1 MEHVG
6 KKDDVLLQDTPVGS
20 ASDFHLF
27 IGQLIYLDSKTFT
40 GLAKSLKK
48 QAHSRKIV

>member
-6 KKDDVLLQDTPVGS
+6 KKDDVLFQDTPVGI

-27 IGQLIYLDSKTFT
+27 IGQLIYSKMFT
-40 GLAKSLKK
+40 GQAKCLKK
-48 QAHSRKIV
+48 QAHRRKIV